1 MDYQMEAHIEH
12 DLEVGL
18 AAVSRVLLRDY
29 PLYIPEP

>member
-1 MDYQMEAHIEH
+1 MDNQMETNMEH
-12 DLEVGL
+12 DMEVGL